1 MMMQTPKKFSIKEIA
16 KLAGCSTSTVSNV
29 LNEKG
34 FFGEEIKKRVL
45 KVCAELNYTPN
56 ALARN
61 LRIGR
66 TETIGLIFSRTSA
79 NIFRSMF
86 YLEMIDH
93 LQAAL
98 AEMKYDL
105 LLSEF
110 KTPEN
115 GEPFRFPRVV
125 SQGKVDGIIVLGG
138 MPRTL
143 LHSLSKTDLK
153 ILLLDSFHE
162 DMDSIETDNYNATY
176 AMTEKLAKLGHKTAS
191 YFAYAYEEHNIQVR
205 IKGFLD
211 AAKVF
216 GMKANVHANFYNLDD
231 ASGIFDEDRKKNK
244 PTAILCVND
253 DIAFHMMNHAL
264 ESGIKIP
271 EELNIFGYDNT
282 NYSTMGPLGISTA
295 SVDIKKM
302 ARLGAEMMI
311 DRINN
316 PGKPPSQVRINPELI
331 LRDTTGKGA

>member
-125 SQGKVDGIIVLGG
+125 S
-138 MPRTL
+138 
-143 LHSLSKTDLK
+143 
-153 ILLLDSFHE
+153 
-162 DMDSIETDNYNATY
+162 
-176 AMTEKLAKLGHKTAS
+176 
-191 YFAYAYEEHNIQVR
+191 YAYEDHNIQVR